1 MCDALSVSMSS
12 LGENIPAGQVVRCV
26 VGMLSLL
33 NWCLIRRVIRPGRAG
48 DAKLGRDLHL
58 NRLFP
63 PLSYE
68 SA

>member
-1 MCDALSVSMSS
+1 MPVSTSRMRF
-12 LGENIPAGQVVRCV
+12 GP
-26 VGMLSLL
+26 
-33 NWCLIRRVIRPGRAG
+33 IRGHAG